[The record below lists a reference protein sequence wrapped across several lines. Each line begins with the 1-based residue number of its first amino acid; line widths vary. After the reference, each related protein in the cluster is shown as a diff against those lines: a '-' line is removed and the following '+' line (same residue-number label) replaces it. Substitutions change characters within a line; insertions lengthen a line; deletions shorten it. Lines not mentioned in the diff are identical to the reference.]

1 MELFEK
7 KLNSKQV
14 FDGVVVK
21 LFVDEVE
28 LPNGK
33 KSVREIVRHPGAVCV
48 IPVDDDGNVIMI
60 KQFRYP
66 FSQVLLEVPAGKLEK
81 GEDPLDAVKRELEE
95 ESGVVAERV
104 EYIGTMYTT
113 VAILDEKIHMYL
125 ATGLSYNNAHPD
137 EDEFLETEKIP
148 LSTLV
153 DMVMEGKIPDS
164 KTQIAILKAEKIL
177 TKQSGVAIV
186 KKLLTENQD
195 KLFSFGKATNFIGFT
210 QWQYK
215 QKTVRF
221 FVSLKPRS

>member
-7 KLNSKQV
+7 KLNSKQI

-33 KSVREIVRHPGAVCV
+33 KAVREIVRHPGAVCV

-81 GEDPLDAVKRELEE
+81 GEDPLEAVKRELEE

-125 ATGLSYNNAHPD
+125 ATGLKYKNAHPD

-153 DMVMEGKIPDS
+153 DMVMDGKIPDS

-177 TKQSGVAIV
+177 TKQ
-186 KKLLTENQD
+186 
-195 KLFSFGKATNFIGFT
+195 
-210 QWQYK
+210 K
-215 QKTVRF
+215 QEQK
-221 FVSLKPRS
+221 

>member
-177 TKQSGVAIV
+177 TKQ
-186 KKLLTENQD
+186 
-195 KLFSFGKATNFIGFT
+195 
-210 QWQYK
+210 K
-215 QKTVRF
+215 QEQK
-221 FVSLKPRS
+221 